1 MKVGTRENW
10 EAASTERHD
19 AGRYTAPLPTKNPE
33 YIPASEG
40 NLPRP
45 GRFALP
51 ALGLGIVLLGGT
63 FAGAAMILRGN
74 PTAAPSQSP
83 VTPVAVTNPPATGTV
98 EAPPPPTYLAQEA
111 SKRAVCAAFVDV
123 EQGITP
129 IYPLSPGRVKKIH
142 VRENQKVKAGTVLFQ
157 LDETLAKALLDEA
170 NADVAA
176 ALQQLEQAK
185 RLGPQHEEQLKGQKA
200 ALDARR
206 AELAGAQAKLRT
218 AKKAHENGLL
228 SQDEYLSAEK
238 GVEAINSTIEIELAK
253 LRGLESANPKT
264 AELLATNDLAARR
277 ARLERAQFGFD
288 ECYIKAPFDGDVLR
302 LFISEGESLGP
313 NPRHPAVYLCP
324 DKAKIVRAEVE
335 QEFARRLKLGQTA
348 IIQDDTALTNDTWKG
363 KVSRISG
370 WYAQRRSILLDPMQF
385 NDVRTVECII
395 EVEGN
400 DKLPPLKI
408 GQKLRVTLLPQ

>member
-19 AGRYTAPLPTKNPE
+19 AGRYTAPLPAKNPE

-45 GRFALP
+45 RRFALP

-74 PTAAPSQSP
+74 PTA
-83 VTPVAVTNPPATGTV
+83 TPVAAPPVATSAPATGAID
-98 EAPPPPTYLAQEA
+98 APPPRSDLAQEA

-157 LDETLAKALLDEA
+157 LDDTLAKAVLDEA

-176 ALQQLEQAK
+176 ALQQLDQAK

-206 AELAGAQAKLRT
+206 AEMAGAQAKLRT
-218 AKKAHENGLL
+218 AKKARDNGLM
-228 SQDEYLSAEK
+228 SVDEYLSAEK

-313 NPRHPAVYLCP
+313 NPRHPA
-324 DKAKIVRAEVE
+324 EVE

-363 KVSRISG
+363 KVARISG

-395 EVEGN
+395 EVEAN
-400 DKLPPLKI
+400 DKLPALKI